1 MKNPDVE
8 FCGYSIPHPS
18 EAVMNIRIQTYDN
31 TTAVQA
37 LEKGF
42 DDLIDLCD
50 IVDDKFKQA
59 RQQFAN
65 RMEA

>member
-1 MKNPDVE
+1 MVYITRRTTD
-8 FCGYSIPHPS
+8 
-18 EAVMNIRIQTYDN
+18 RITDN

-50 IVDDKFKQA
+50 IVDEKFRNAKQE
-59 RQQFAN
+59 FAN

>member
-1 MKNPDVE
+1 MRKKADRMAE
-8 FCGYSIPHPS
+8 
-18 EAVMNIRIQTYDN
+18 N

-50 IVDDKFKQA
+50 IVDEKFRDAKEE
-59 RQQFAN
+59 FGN